1 MLIQNIWRDR
11 NDWDHELNAER
22 NKEWRKWLFHLKRLD
37 KLEIPRCVTPYH
49 TEGELHVF
57 TDASEKH
64 IPRPCIELQAAV
76 MGCRLAASV
85 KREMNSRIT
94 NTTYWTD
101 SKTCKELAVGS
112 VWDNVADD
120 ATRDPPNEFSSEH
133 RWFKG
138 PKFLLNDPSD
148 WPSNRIN
155 TIDQSEEIIETKAV
169 NVIREK
175 TPIAP
180 VPDPYRFSSYDRL
193 LRAAARLLQSVERF
207 KSHKRSN
214 TLDKAKNRQIVELT
228 SKYLYAGE
236 KLLFQK
242 AQRDNFG
249 DELRCIK
256 RRTDAQK
263 SKLRNMCVELD
274 QDDVMRAT
282 GRLDRHQSL
291 DAESKRPVILDSKNR
306 ITELLI
312 QNAHQKC
319 MHGNHETVINELR
332 QKYVIF
338 GLRNAVKGIIF
349 KCQWCRVYRRKPT
362 TPQQGEL
369 PAERLKAHEPPFN
382 CSAIDYFG
390 PMIVTVGRRTEKRWG
405 VLITCLTTRAVHL
418 EIAASLTPSSAILA
432 LRRFMARRGTP
443 TVMYSDNA
451 TNFTKANKELKEA
464 ALEVEKYATAK
475 RIVWKFIPPGAPHM
489 GGAWERMIRTI
500 KSSLY
505 AVLKERKP
513 REETLH
519 TLLLEVEHIVNSRP
533 TPVEPDLNREAL
545 TPNHFLIGRSCGIS
559 PIGIFKAT
567 DADSH
572 TWKTAQRLADEF
584 WHRWSMEYLPNLL
597 LRKTS
602 TAGHLEPKVGD
613 PVLIADKT
621 MPRGLWPRGRIVKTI
636 PGRDNKVRIVEI
648 QTKLGILK
656 RPTSRLVVLT

>member
-1 MLIQNIWRDR
+1 
-11 NDWDHELNAER
+11 
-22 NKEWRKWLFHLKRLD
+22 
-37 KLEIPRCVTPYH
+37 
-49 TEGELHVF
+49 
-57 TDASEKH
+57 
-64 IPRPCIELQAAV
+64 

-101 SKTCKELAVGS
+101 SKTVLSWINADPRSFKPFVAHRLAEIEETSSAKNWRWVPS
-112 VWDNVADD
+112 KDNVADD

-256 RRTDAQK
+256 KGEPMPKK

-533 TPVEPDLNREAL
+533 LTPVEPDLNREAL

>member
-1 MLIQNIWRDR
+1 
-11 NDWDHELNAER
+11 
-22 NKEWRKWLFHLKRLD
+22 
-37 KLEIPRCVTPYH
+37 
-49 TEGELHVF
+49 
-57 TDASEKH
+57 
-64 IPRPCIELQAAV
+64 

-101 SKTCKELAVGS
+101 SKTVLSWINADPRSFKPFVAHRLAEIEETSSAKNWRWVPS
-112 VWDNVADD
+112 KDNVADD

-263 SKLRNMCVELD
+263 SKLKHVQTPLRASYSSVNGAEYID
-274 QDDVMRAT
+274 ETDDAAT
-282 GRLDRHQSL
+282 
-291 DAESKRPVILDSKNR
+291 
-306 ITELLI
+306 
-312 QNAHQKC
+312 
-319 MHGNHETVINELR
+319 
-332 QKYVIF
+332 
-338 GLRNAVKGIIF
+338 
-349 KCQWCRVYRRKPT
+349 
-362 TPQQGEL
+362 GEL

-464 ALEVEKYATAK
+464 ALKWYATAK

-500 KSSLY
+500 KAPVCRPERAQAKRDAAHLIVGGGTHRQLA
-505 AVLKERKP
+505 AV
-513 REETLH
+513 
-519 TLLLEVEHIVNSRP
+519 
-533 TPVEPDLNREAL
+533 D
-545 TPNHFLIGRSCGIS
+545 
-559 PIGIFKAT
+559 
-567 DADSH
+567 
-572 TWKTAQRLADEF
+572 
-584 WHRWSMEYLPNLL
+584 
-597 LRKTS
+597 TS
-602 TAGHLEPKVGD
+602 
-613 PVLIADKT
+613 
-621 MPRGLWPRGRIVKTI
+621 
-636 PGRDNKVRIVEI
+636 
-648 QTKLGILK
+648 
-656 RPTSRLVVLT
+656 